1 MAKGDGLSMNDNE
14 FCGFTFVVP
23 ERLIAEIM
31 REDEDDKP
39 IAPATADEA
48 RRQREVN
55 RRIDF

>member
-1 MAKGDGLSMNDNE
+1 MNDNE